1 MSPWLPTV
9 LVIILTAVALTEA
22 GSSRITTRS
31 RRLWMASITLMGSLA
46 IASMVWQVQRTVV
59 ASAAL
64 AGTTTLQEAS
74 NRERNG
80 PTVSDLIKQVKA
92 LEDHIR
98 ELEAAKQVRT
108 ITTDNADKLV
118 VYLRQFG
125 NRRVIVSCIP
135 DDLEAYQYANQLVN
149 ILKAGNWDA
158 QGPQVTRIFGDVRA
172 PGLCQWR
179 GSFRYGE
186 DIVGRLHKIQH
197 SIPEQGDTEPSHTR
211 HRNRRA
217 LHRDKAI
224 GPSKRLRRLVW
235 IAAGRA

>member
-172 PGLCQWR
+172 PGVNV
-179 GSFRYGE
+179 YVNGE
-186 DIVGRLHKIQH
+186 DHSDTVKILLDGFIKFN
-197 SIPEQGDTEPSHTR
+197 IPYQSRVTPSQAIPDTETVELFIGTR
-211 HRNRRA
+211 QSDRVSA
-217 LHRDKAI
+217 CGD
-224 GPSKRLRRLVW
+224 
-235 IAAGRA
+235 